1 MFSDNRNA
9 AIRIQPDPSL
19 KPNVQTDYRPTVVY
33 GSEAGFQ
40 GRNLQPTPNPPTIY
54 GVSNA
59 DRLKD
64 HKLPDQTAVFE
75 GHLWDE
81 LMDPYA
87 ADASKDVRNWVL
99 ENTHPVLI
107 LNGREMEVIEQ
118 NGMKHNFSK
127 WKFRTPDAAHKFAEM
142 MLPYCTVI
150 GLL

>member
-1 MFSDNRNA
+1 MFSENRNA
-9 AIRIQPDPSL
+9 AIRTQPDPSL
-19 KPNVQTDYRPTVVY
+19 KPNAQADYRP
-33 GSEAGFQ
+33 GSGSADFQ

-54 GVSNA
+54 EVSHA

-64 HKLPDQTAVFE
+64 VKLPDETAVFE

-87 ADASKDVRNWVL
+87 ADASKDVRSWVL
-99 ENTHPVLI
+99 ENRRPVLI
-107 LNGREMEVIEQ
+107 LNGREMEVIEE
-118 NGMKHNFSK
+118 NGAKHNFSK

-142 MLPYCTVI
+142 MLPYSTVI